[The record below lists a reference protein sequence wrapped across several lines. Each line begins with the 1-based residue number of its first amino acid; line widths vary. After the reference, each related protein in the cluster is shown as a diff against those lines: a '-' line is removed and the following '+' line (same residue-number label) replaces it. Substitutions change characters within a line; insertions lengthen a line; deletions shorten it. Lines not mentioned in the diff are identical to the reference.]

1 MAFKPRFSPMPVLTI
16 IVLIAL
22 TILIKLGT
30 WQYQRLGWKTDLI
43 AQVEQAA
50 NASAFDR
57 FSSASDALSADTPID
72 FRRIAVQGRYV
83 QNADGTWPVFFI
95 YTPLDSKIYWTP
107 YRPFSDG
114 NSLVYI
120 ADEPVSDAIKDATP
134 QPSAEALHI
143 AGYVRLA
150 RAAKRVGLTHSP
162 EQNRWFSFNPE
173 PEVLD
178 WGQALTG
185 KTIETRFYVDPIYRG
200 AKPSAQALPV
210 KVPEIRNN
218 HFDYMLTWY
227 SFAIILLIIYLIMH
241 RRAGRLSFRG

>member
-1 MAFKPRFSPMPVLTI
+1 MAFRPRFSPMPVLTLV
-16 IVLIAL
+16 VLIAL
-22 TILIKLGT
+22 AILIKLGT

-50 NASAFDR
+50 NAPAFDR
-57 FSSASDALSADTPID
+57 LSSASDALSDETPID
-72 FRRIAVQGRYV
+72 FRRIEVQGQYV

-95 YTPLDSKIYWTP
+95 YTPLDSKTYWTP
-107 YRPFSDG
+107 YRPFTDG
-114 NSLVYI
+114 SQIVFI
-120 ADEPVSDAIKDATP
+120 ADEPVSDGLKSAATP
-134 QPSAEALHI
+134 PDVLDLHI

-150 RAAKRVGLTHSP
+150 RGGKRVGLSNSP

-173 PEVLD
+173 PQVLD
-178 WGQALTG
+178 WGQALAG
-185 KTIETRFYVDPIYRG
+185 KSIETRYYINPVYRG
-200 AKPSAQALPV
+200 AQPSQQTLPV

-241 RRAGRLSFRG
+241 RRAGRLSFKG